1 MITREQKTTYKIKG
15 ASFMGNGSLC
25 DEDGEVIDLMK
36 NLKLIFADDTFD
48 ISITRSSKDNLEVE
62 DFEGVEE

>member
-1 MITREQKTTYKIKG
+1 
-15 ASFMGNGSLC
+15 MGNGSLC
-25 DEDGEVIDLMK
+25 DEDGEVVDLMK

-62 DFEGVEE
+62 DFEEVEE